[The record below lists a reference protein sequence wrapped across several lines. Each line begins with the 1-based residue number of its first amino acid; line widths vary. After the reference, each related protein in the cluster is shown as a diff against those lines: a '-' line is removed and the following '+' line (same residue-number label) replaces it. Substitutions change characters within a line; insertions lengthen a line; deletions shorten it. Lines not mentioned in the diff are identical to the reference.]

1 MIHQKINAC
10 LPGGTSSRLMVLLA
24 SVFLLLAGCGYNF
37 VSSAPIDTV
46 KLGEIKNMTLEPGMQ
61 DQFYE
66 TLALELVRKGIS
78 IDPSAP
84 YTITGT
90 LEKVAVGNLV
100 MKDHLTVQYEVTV
113 RGDFF
118 LEGPGK
124 RKRPLRKSNVF
135 IVTFVRMGALE
146 GVISER
152 ERAIKI
158 ALKDLSAELAAAI
171 LYDK

>member
-66 TLALELVRKGIS
+66 TLA
-78 IDPSAP
+78 
-84 YTITGT
+84 
-90 LEKVAVGNLV
+90 
-100 MKDHLTVQYEVTV
+100 
-113 RGDFF
+113 
-118 LEGPGK
+118 
-124 RKRPLRKSNVF
+124 
-135 IVTFVRMGALE
+135 
-146 GVISER
+146 
-152 ERAIKI
+152 
-158 ALKDLSAELAAAI
+158 
-171 LYDK
+171 